1 MIQTNAD
8 ELQVV
13 CDRLRAGP
21 KIHDS
26 CFVAKT
32 AVVSGDVVL
41 GAGSSVWYSSVLRG
55 DVQPIWVG
63 SNTNIQDLTVVHG
76 STGGQP
82 TVIGDSVTVGHGAI
96 LHSCKLEDFAF
107 IGFGAR
113 VLDGCV
119 VESDGFLAAGAVL
132 TPGKTVGTAELW
144 AGNPARPVR
153 RLTDEEVEM
162 NRLIAQRYRELAAI
176 HADAGL
182 AGSSTAPLVKL

>member
-1 MIQTNAD
+1 MTQAD
-8 ELQVV
+8 ADGLRQVR
-13 CDRLRAGP
+13 DRLRAGP
-21 KIHDS
+21 KIHDT
-26 CFVAKT
+26 CFVART
-32 AVVSGDVVL
+32 AVVCGDVVL
-41 GAGSSVWYSSVLRG
+41 GAGSSVWYASVLRG

-96 LHSCKLEDFAF
+96 LHSCRLDDFAF
-107 IGFGAR
+107 VGFGAR

-119 VESDGFLAAGAVL
+119 LGSDGFLAAGAVL
-132 TPGKTVGTAELW
+132 TPGKTIGAAELW

-153 RLTDEEVEM
+153 RLTDEEVEK

-176 HADAGL
+176 HTGEDPAWSPATLLGRL
-182 AGSSTAPLVKL
+182 